1 MPVRRRLVIFTLAC
15 LVSAPASSA
24 GQKLAAEDAKEIA
37 AYELTAAALQKVMNV
52 NRAMVQ
58 QLAQDPKI
66 KEAMQVEAEID
77 ALEDKETLTEAD
89 EKRMEELQARRTAL
103 EDATGNPLGGDART
117 LAEME
122 SRIRAYPPLVQALQ
136 KEGMAPREY
145 ARFWL
150 AFIQA
155 AFVHG
160 FQKSG
165 MLKELPPEVNP
176 ANVRF
181 MEQHAAEIAKM
192 QAEFEALSRKP

>member
-15 LVSAPASSA
+15 LISAPAWSA
-24 GQKLAAEDAKEIA
+24 AQEPADQDAKEIA
-37 AYELTAAALQKVMNV
+37 SYELTASALRKVMNV

-66 KEAMQVEAEID
+66 KEAMQVEADID
-77 ALEDKETLTEAD
+77 ALEQKDTLTEAD
-89 EKRMEELQARRTAL
+89 EQRMEELQARRSSL
-103 EDATGNPLGGDART
+103 EDAAGNPLGGDART

-122 SRIRAYPPLVQALQ
+122 TRIRAYPPLVQALQ

-165 MLKELPPEVNP
+165 MLKELPADVNP
-176 ANVRF
+176 ANVKF
-181 MEQHAAEIAKM
+181 MQEHAAEIAKM
-192 QAEFEALSRKP
+192 QSEFEALSRKP